1 MCDTWGVHEWYLGD
15 HAWKAPGSSPEDILR
30 WPCFLTQS
38 RCESNLC
45 SVVFCLWVVFSMLFF
60 SIPFVHSW
68 FYWFIYLFIVLH
80 PHSSVVS
87 SCHFISLNRF
97 LTLLLWSSSFICY
110 ICYWHL
116 WQSILYQAIKS
127 SDELEH
133 CKARAELFSASLL
146 AERLVSAL
154 WAGNWQM
161 QGNSSTG
168 WDYSPPSLFS
178 AAPGSVHPSFLHFTA
193 AFKCAWQWRNCYCSS

>member
-1 MCDTWGVHEWYLGD
+1 MSHVF
-15 HAWKAPGSSPEDILR
+15 HA
-30 WPCFLTQS
+30 
-38 RCESNLC
+38 
-45 SVVFCLWVVFSMLFF
+45 VF

-68 FYWFIYLFIVLH
+68 FYWFHFLFIVLR

-87 SCHFISLNRF
+87 LCHFISLIRF
-97 LTLLLWSSSFICY
+97 LTFLFWFLIHY

-116 WQSILYQAIKS
+116 WQSMLYEAIKS
-127 SDELEH
+127 WDELEH
-133 CKARAELFSASLL
+133 CKGREELFSASLL

-178 AAPGSVHPSFLHFTA
+178 APPGSVHPSFLHFIA
-193 AFKCAWQWRNCYCSS
+193 AFKCAWQWRNCDCSS